1 MEITIS
7 TLHEDLLRLRKEIE
21 LMKTLLFYEGEL
33 SNWAKRELVK
43 ERAEPLSSYTS
54 LEEL

>member
-43 ERAEPLSSYTS
+43 ARAEPLSSYTS